1 MGTVWLFFSWAK
13 DVIFQPA
20 VGPDVVILKSS
31 LKGTAK
37 ASSSDMQTEHSPM
50 NLPVVNTFLTPLKD
64 SFLSKVTPLCVCPLY
79 VSSRVEKRGFL
90 CLCDSL

>member
-37 ASSSDMQTEHSPM
+37 ASSSDMQTEQSYESTCGKYIPHSP
-50 NLPVVNTFLTPLKD
+50 
-64 SFLSKVTPLCVCPLY
+64 
-79 VSSRVEKRGFL
+79 
-90 CLCDSL
+90 